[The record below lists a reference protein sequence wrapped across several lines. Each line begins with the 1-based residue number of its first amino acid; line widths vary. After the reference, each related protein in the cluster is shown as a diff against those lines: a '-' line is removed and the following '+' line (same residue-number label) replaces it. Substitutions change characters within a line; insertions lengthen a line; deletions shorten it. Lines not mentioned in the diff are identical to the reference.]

1 MNDIIALEPKV
12 IIADDHPLF
21 RTALKQAIV
30 ECIEDAN
37 TVEAENFSELLT
49 MIEQMPSLEIVFLDL
64 HMPGNNGFTGLTQLQ
79 NHYPDIV
86 VIMVSSDD
94 NSDTM
99 QKAINFG
106 AAAFIP
112 KSADLTVIG
121 SAIDTVLDGDIWLPE
136 NLEANIDEQQV
147 IAHQKLAK
155 QLAQLTPQQYIVL
168 TQIADGQLN
177 KQIAY
182 DLNIKET
189 TVKKHVSAILLKLD
203 VNNRTLAG
211 LAYQEL
217 MLASAENIQPPAQ
230 TVVA

>member
-1 MNDIIALEPKV
+1 MTQAKV

-30 ECIEDAN
+30 ECIEDDETLEVDNFHDLLKAVN
-37 TVEAENFSELLT
+37 END
-49 MIEQMPSLEIVFLDL
+49 SLEIVFLDL
-64 HMPGNNGFTGLTQLQ
+64 HMPGNDGFTGLTQLQ
-79 NHYPDIV
+79 NHFPDIV

-94 NSDTM
+94 NSETM

-112 KSADLTVIG
+112 KSADLATIAK
-121 SAIDTVLDGDIWLPE
+121 AIDTVLDGGIWLPE
-136 NLEANIDEQQV
+136 HIEFNADQQIDLS
-147 IAHQKLAK
+147 HQKLAK
-155 QLAQLTPQQYIVL
+155 QLSQLTPQQYIVL

-182 DLNIKET
+182 DLDIKET
-189 TVKKHVSAILLKLD
+189 TVKKHVSAILLKLE

-211 LAYQEL
+211 LAYQQL
-217 MLASAENIQPPAQ
+217 MLSPSQHLN
-230 TVVA
+230 VS